1 MSVYHKCYSHQVTSP
16 HWKLIFKQQIHTM
29 FKKSSKRKEKEAK
42 PESDVEV
49 ISMMKTKFDDTKAI
63 IEVSPEL
70 KWGEIY
76 KIIRDQ
82 NIPYVSI
89 EEMFLY
95 QNIKM

>member
-1 MSVYHKCYSHQVTSP
+1 
-16 HWKLIFKQQIHTM
+16 M
-29 FKKSSKRKEKEAK
+29 FKKRSKRKEKEAK

-95 QNIKM
+95 QNIKMWGITKSTTHPKLFPYLEVIGWILP